1 MRPTQR
7 ENEWR
12 GAGESNKVQVHG
24 IYRLVGWKN
33 GFEDQPQE
41 IWGAS
46 GGAMV
51 SLFLLKLETIKMMIS
66 HPFFTIMSCVF
77 CTFKRGENGGA
88 GYNKFKEYS
97 RSEW

>member
-1 MRPTQR
+1 
-7 ENEWR
+7 
-12 GAGESNKVQVHG
+12 
-24 IYRLVGWKN
+24 
-33 GFEDQPQE
+33 
-41 IWGAS
+41 
-46 GGAMV
+46 MV